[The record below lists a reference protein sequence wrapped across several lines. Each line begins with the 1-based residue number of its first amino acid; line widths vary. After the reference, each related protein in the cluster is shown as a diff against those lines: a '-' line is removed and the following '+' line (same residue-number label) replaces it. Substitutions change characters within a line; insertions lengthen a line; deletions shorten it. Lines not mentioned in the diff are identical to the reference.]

1 MNRKRLRTVAI
12 ALAVSFVF
20 GAVAAS
26 AASAGSFRATS
37 YPARITGEQTT
48 QVVFAGVVGQWKCN
62 GLNMQGELSSE
73 SSSLNLTPIYSEC
86 SWAGVAATIN
96 MEGCTYEYTAGNTV
110 EGSENKIQATMDVKC
125 PAGKEMKL
133 TLANSCT
140 IRIPG
145 QTGLGSV
152 TLENT
157 LALEP
162 TAVDLQ
168 LNVSGITYR
177 VEHGTFC
184 PNSPADGTYTNGT
197 LKGEEKLS
205 AESPESGKGLGF
217 TIS

>member
-1 MNRKRLRTVAI
+1 MNHHRLRAI
-12 ALAVSFVF
+12 ALTLTVSFAF

-26 AASAGSFRATS
+26 AASAGSFKADS
-37 YPARITGEQTT
+37 YPARITGAQTT
-48 QVVFAGVVGQWKCN
+48 QVLFNGVVGTWKCN
-62 GLNMQGELSSE
+62 GLNMQGELSKE
-73 SSSLNLTPIYSEC
+73 SSSLNLTPLYTEC

-133 TLANSCT
+133 TLANNCT
-140 IRIPG
+140 IRIPE
-145 QTGLGSV
+145 QNGLNSV

-162 TAVDLQ
+162 MAVDLQ
-168 LNVSGITYR
+168 LNVTGMTYK

-184 PNSPADGTYTNGT
+184 PNSPADGTYNNGS

-205 AESPESGKGLGF
+205 AESPESEKALGF
-217 TIS
+217 TIA